1 MISTITDRLLLLSRE
16 REKVLVDMLMDIE
29 QQEFKVVNQEE
40 PHEND
45 QKLLQVLNQLKGVCK

>member
-1 MISTITDRLLLLSRE
+1 
-16 REKVLVDMLMDIE
+16 MLMDIE